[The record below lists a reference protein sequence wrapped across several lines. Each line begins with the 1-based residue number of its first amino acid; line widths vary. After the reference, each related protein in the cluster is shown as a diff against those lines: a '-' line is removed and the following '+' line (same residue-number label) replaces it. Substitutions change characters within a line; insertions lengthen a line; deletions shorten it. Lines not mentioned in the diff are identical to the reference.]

1 MRKIV
6 LAVLAT
12 ALGTAATV
20 TFPQSANADY
30 PYNHRP
36 DYYREDH
43 PRYYREDI
51 ITIVEGTTQNII
63 HTITT
68 GNTILVDIT
77 TEDIIH
83 ILVLTFSLLSRLSSD
98 SNYFFIDTT
107 SALNAEDF

>member
-1 MRKIV
+1 MSKIF

-43 PRYYREDI
+43 SYHDRHYDHQGYYREYYPHHYDREYYPRRSYYGGYDYPRSHFQLVVPVI
-51 ITIVEGTTQNII
+51 I
-63 HTITT
+63 
-68 GNTILVDIT
+68 
-77 TEDIIH
+77 
-83 ILVLTFSLLSRLSSD
+83 R
-98 SNYFFIDTT
+98 
-107 SALNAEDF
+107 